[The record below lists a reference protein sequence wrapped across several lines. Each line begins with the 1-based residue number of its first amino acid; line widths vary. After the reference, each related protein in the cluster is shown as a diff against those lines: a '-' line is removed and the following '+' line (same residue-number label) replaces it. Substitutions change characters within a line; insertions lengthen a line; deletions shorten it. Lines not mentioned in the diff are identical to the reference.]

1 MDGACDLELLLYTLA
16 VQHNARAHATC
27 PEEHVR
33 LIEDMNGPMVACE
46 ECRVTSKKLEFVI
59 P

>member
-1 MDGACDLELLLYTLA
+1 MDGACDLELLLYTL
-16 VQHNARAHATC
+16 VLYNTTRATF

>member
-1 MDGACDLELLLYTLA
+1 MDGACDLELLLYTLMLY
-16 VQHNARAHATC
+16 NTTRATC

-46 ECRVTSKKLEFVI
+46 ERRVTSKKLEFVI